1 MLKAKLVK
9 YFESLRYILAAIGF
23 YLAYQ
28 PNNTTYESIAC
39 LVLWVVIPLAG
50 LTGLESV
57 LLSKETAIS
66 KGREVGSAYQI
77 QSGLN
82 NLATAITAFIIWYF
96 QWGIKASITIIFVLY
111 IFFILSSINH
121 SIEYIKQEN
130 KKLIHLFRPMITL
143 ILILVSL
150 PIIMPGF

>member
-28 PNNTTYESIAC
+28 PNNTSAEAIAY
-39 LVLWVVIPLAG
+39 LVLWAVVPLAG

-57 LLSKETAIS
+57 FLSNETAIA
-66 KGREVGSAYQI
+66 KGREAGSAYQI

-96 QWGIKASITIIFVLY
+96 QWGMKASVTIIFVLY

-121 SIEYIKQEN
+121 SIEYFRQEN